1 VNSDRLRS
9 PDMRRSPDSFYLD
22 GGVVAEAGETGGLG
36 RPDVAGR
43 ELLKP
48 VTELTKNDV
57 DRTPPDRPVQERA
70 PLVEQHLVA
79 EPRRLHL
86 GDQHHH
92 VAVLVFLLEPTEVL
106 DDRAG
111 L

>member
-9 PDMRRSPDSFYLD
+9 PDMRRRPDSFYPC
-22 GGVVAEAGETGGLG
+22 GGVVAEAGE
-36 RPDVAGR
+36 AGPGEVR
-43 ELLKP
+43 RRWARTAKAGNGAY
-48 VTELTKNDV
+48 KNDV
-57 DRTPPDRPVQERA
+57 DRTPPDRPVQEHA
-70 PLVEQHLVA
+70 PLVEQHLVP

-86 GDQHHH
+86 GDQHHQA
-92 VAVLVFLLEPTEVL
+92 VVLVFLLELTEVL